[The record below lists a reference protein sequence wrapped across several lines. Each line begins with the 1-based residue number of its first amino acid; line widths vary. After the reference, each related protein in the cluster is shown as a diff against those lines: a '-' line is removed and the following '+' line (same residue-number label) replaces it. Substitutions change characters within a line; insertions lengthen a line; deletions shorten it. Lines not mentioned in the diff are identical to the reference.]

1 MGGTDDYVKNVER
14 NQMGVQKLK
23 KLLHMGKINVVWIR
37 PEEKSLDETHKDKPF
52 TASVGF
58 LVPPT
63 LRRWATDYKKFENV
77 GHLNN
82 YIAVMQKKGYQFDEV
97 WLSDLD
103 K

>member
-1 MGGTDDYVKNVER
+1 
-14 NQMGVQKLK
+14 
-23 KLLHMGKINVVWIR
+23 MGKINVVWIR
-37 PEEKSLDETHKDKPF
+37 PEEKPLDETHKDKAF

-63 LRRWATDYKKFENV
+63 LRRWATDYKKFQNV

-82 YIAVMQKKGYQFDEV
+82 YIAMMQKKGYQFDEV